1 MSTHARMDM
10 RKHSFNPESAS
21 KKPNFHSDSTH
32 QMRFRVLRNRRANP
46 SIHHSKAHSPASS
59 TPRPISIVQ
68 SSEPAISP
76 STGACMTDYTRP
88 SYKLSAD
95 TMVSSLLLP
104 SLNSAISK
112 LPFSS
117 LSIIRKI
124 FLTRFSGVSS
134 SGGSLT
140 IEPTLII
147 QSEGA
152 PVTAGV

>member
-46 SIHHSKAHSPASS
+46 SIA
-59 TPRPISIVQ
+59 PRPIRQHRQPRAPSLSCSHQ
-68 SSEPAISP
+68 NQPSPPAP
-76 STGACMTDYTRP
+76 ERMTDYTRP

-140 IEPTLII
+140 IEPTIL
-147 QSEGA
+147 
-152 PVTAGV
+152 